1 MTPSSNKA
9 THKKKNHSVM
19 YKCVMTSPSYDVVPI
34 FEFRTARKG
43 TVWEPTNKSVTTKKK
58 VENPRYYA
66 KLVLLSICCGDF
78 MTCIV
83 DR

>member
-9 THKKKNHSVM
+9 THKKKNHSVI

-58 VENPRYYA
+58 KWKILDIMLGWY
-66 KLVLLSICCGDF
+66 CCQF
-78 MTCIV
+78 AVAIL
-83 DR
+83 